1 MVCFLRVLT
10 ANRAADDPAAA
21 SSPGGRDDNPAREQ
35 THTSALVPMA
45 VGFK

>member
-1 MVCFLRVLT
+1 MVRFLRVLT

-21 SSPGGRDDNPAREQ
+21 SPGGRVENPARER
-35 THTSALVPMA
+35 THASASLPMA